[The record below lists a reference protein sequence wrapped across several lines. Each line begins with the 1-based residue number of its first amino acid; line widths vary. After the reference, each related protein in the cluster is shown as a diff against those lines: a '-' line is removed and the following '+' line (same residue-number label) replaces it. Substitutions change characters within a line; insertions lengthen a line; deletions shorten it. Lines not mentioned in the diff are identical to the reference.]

1 MFWADHHQQICLP
14 SGGVSN
20 WSNPLCS
27 CWQHLCQSHIH
38 KLTPRAGWGSL
49 GSQQLSSLWSHLQRY
64 TYQRDSPLETADLWS
79 LWKLLWFLWSLLA
92 RSFCSL
98 SLRDTHISLVPRL
111 HQLAYSAWSSLV
123 LKYLHIHTYAT
134 WFSDPGPTPG
144 MTVNFTQPIL
154 SNPVA
159 GTQAHAPFV
168 PWSHSHCWQSDLHIY
183 TYVHTYT
190 CIYMHPA
197 KLLEIVFNK
206 KTGQAHVD
214 QSCGTAKGTN

>member
-27 CWQHLCQSHIH
+27 CWQHLSHSHIY
-38 KLTPRAGWGSL
+38 KLTPRAGWGSP

-134 WFSDPGPTPG
+134 WVSDPGPTPG
-144 MTVNFTQPIL
+144 MTVNFTHPFFPIQL
-154 SNPVA
+154 LAPRHMHPFFHGPTPTA
-159 GTQAHAPFV
+159 GSQTSICTHKYI
-168 PWSHSHCWQSDLHIY
+168 HIH
-183 TYVHTYT
+183 VYT
-190 CIYMHPA
+190 CT
-197 KLLEIVFNK
+197 EQN
-206 KTGQAHVD
+206 
-214 QSCGTAKGTN
+214 C